1 MQFFAYVNHGDTSL
15 GPVPPRM
22 PLRGVGARQPR
33 EGQRS
38 CGPQDDEAP
47 EARGPQ
53 SREMNG
59 NFREGISCESP
70 SFEARSLQS
79 VSELERLS
87 QWFAYFSLM
96 IIPRFG
102 ATCEPFLSSRNR
114 GRCAARLAPAPK
126 LCIRSWSR
134 RRI

>member
-15 GPVPPRM
+15 GPVPPRK

-70 SFEARSLQS
+70 SFEARS
-79 VSELERLS
+79 
-87 QWFAYFSLM
+87 FS
-96 IIPRFG
+96 RFPSWKG
-102 ATCEPFLSSRNR
+102 FRNGSHTSR
-114 GRCAARLAPAPK
+114 GR
-126 LCIRSWSR
+126 
-134 RRI
+134 